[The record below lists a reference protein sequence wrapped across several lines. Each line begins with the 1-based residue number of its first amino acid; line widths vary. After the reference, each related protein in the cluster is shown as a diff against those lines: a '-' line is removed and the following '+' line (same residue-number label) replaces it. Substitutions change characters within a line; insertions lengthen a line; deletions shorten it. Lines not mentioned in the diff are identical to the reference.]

1 MYAFTSLGSGGRPP
15 TIFCKC
21 WQHRRFVESCNARHA
36 WIQRWDLHTWW
47 LWSHPSD
54 ERTEEPEQA
63 ESQEC
68 KQCQQSHNYPS
79 NKTKVFWLQ
88 IHWYTDC
95 LQHCCNLKLTKRIQI
110 MYTVVP
116 IALLIVNCHTCVAT
130 VPTLCIILL
139 LPPVHGL
146 PQATCNRLIRV
157 QSATGCPAAAIG
169 CLN

>member
-21 WQHRRFVESCNARHA
+21 QQHTRFVESCNMRHA

-88 IHWYTDC
+88 MHWYTDC
-95 LQHCCNLKLTKRIQI
+95 LQHCCNLKLTKRIEI
-110 MYTVVP
+110 MYTVSPYCFVHYQLSYLHGYYTNTIYHP
-116 IALLIVNCHTCVAT
+116 T
-130 VPTLCIILL
+130 VTTSTW
-139 LPPVHGL
+139 
-146 PQATCNRLIRV
+146 A
-157 QSATGCPAAAIG
+157 ATGY
-169 CLN
+169 LQ